1 MPVTVQCTIQQALA
15 EHRELMKDRLVR
27 TRAQGQREH
36 AKLRENAR
44 TLARLMLALP
54 NEATL
59 RIQSVWNYEHP
70 YVSFPRESL
79 PLIRK
84 ALGRLH
90 VESKELCDSEKGT
103 ITVHLTAEQYP
114 GIDFSYERPLSSGC
128 QCRIVEQT
136 STYKTL
142 VCSVD

>member
-1 MPVTVQCTIQQALA
+1 MSVTVQCTIQQALA
-15 EHRELMKDRLVR
+15 EQKL
-27 TRAQGQREH
+27 H
-36 AKLRENAR
+36 AKSRLISTRRNNGKERATLRKNAKA
-44 TLARLMLALP
+44 LARLMLVLP

-59 RIQSVWNYEHP
+59 RIQSIWHYEHP

-103 ITVHLTAEQYP
+103 ITVHLSAEQYP
-114 GIDFSYERPLSSGC
+114 GIDFSYERPLGTGC

-136 STYKTL
+136 STYKSL
-142 VCSVD
+142 VCSIE